1 MVNNNKTTTI
11 QEQSED
17 DGEPYLH
24 KTKMTFKRK
33 QLVTNYRKKLVAQ
46 MTKQKRPDS
55 INRKVASLKDLE

>member
-1 MVNNNKTTTI
+1 
-11 QEQSED
+11 
-17 DGEPYLH
+17 
-24 KTKMTFKRK
+24 MTFKRK